1 MKFSDP
7 GGGRNDL
14 TLSTGSWPSSTVLGG
29 TATCHGYVSFIPP
42 TLDSVTS
49 AATGPSRSTLDTPS
63 RSTPVTTTR
72 TAIPTAFSSHTPGDQ
87 RCASHSL
94 AAAPSQRGNA
104 HIPRRRNDGS
114 AGRSGSGEGGI
125 RTRDGGCPPI
135 LA

>member
-29 TATCHGYVSFIPP
+29 TATCHGYVSFFPP
-42 TLDSVTS
+42 TLASVTS

-72 TAIPTAFSSHTPGDQ
+72 TAIPTAFPTTTRLAHRSRVPTVPDSRPLDYASALPSEATGPPSRTQ
-87 RCASHSL
+87 RLGPAGRRR
-94 AAAPSQRGNA
+94 QEDGNA
-104 HIPRRRNDGS
+104 LGS
-114 AGRSGSGEGGI
+114 R
-125 RTRDGGCPPI
+125 
-135 LA
+135 